1 MVKNKV
7 AAWPKLKS
15 LLLAACF
22 CGGPLWSSAQTLN
35 DKFEQLMFNRD
46 HAQAG
51 KLNYAGHSHNDYW
64 QSQPFYTA
72 YYAGM
77 QSIEA
82 DIFLRDGKLMVA
94 HDAKEIKAEHTLKAL
109 YLDPVAKLYRKNGAA
124 AFADKT
130 KQLQL
135 LIDVKESYKQTL
147 PVLVKTLEQYGDLF
161 NPVKNP
167 NAIKVIVTGG
177 RPKPE
182 GFKDYPKWLFFD
194 GEVNWNYDAASLA
207 QTGLISADLKDY
219 TDWNG
224 KGLPENIP
232 AIKQAIAKADSLG
245 LRFRFYGTHDSPNAW
260 QQLIN
265 LGVYWVNTDH
275 PKTLELFL
283 DQRERSSFQLAKPQ
297 SVYTPS
303 FQYDGQDRKVKRIL
317 LLIGD
322 GMGLA
327 AVKAATLANGGTLNM
342 TQIKT
347 VGLSQT
353 EALNSDNTDSAA
365 GGSAIA
371 VGQKVNNRAIAVDTN
386 GKPLPSV
393 AAVLAGQGWKTG
405 AISIG
410 DVTDATPAVFY
421 AHQQERNESES
432 ILGQFQHSTMDFILG
447 GKPAWLEKKKDW
459 KGYTGVSIAK
469 DQINQSEGK
478 QIVFLSDELLKPVK
492 DGRPAVLKQ
501 SMLDGI
507 KFLSRDSKPFFL
519 MAESAQIDYAGHAND
534 LNYSVMETLDFDKTI
549 EEALR
554 LADQDPEML
563 VIVTADHETG
573 GLTLLDSDRK
583 SGRVM
588 VNFSS
593 NDHTNAFVPVFAYG
607 ARSFLFRGV
616 YDNTAIFHK
625 LLEAVK

>member
-51 KLNYAGHSHNDYW
+51 KFNYAGHSHNDYW

-94 HDAKEIKAEHTLKAL
+94 HDAKEIKAEHTLKTL
-109 YLDPVAKLYRKNGAA
+109 YLDPVAKLYHKNGAA

-167 NAIKVIVTGG
+167 NGIKVIVTGG

-194 GEVNWNYDAASLA
+194 GEVNWNYDATSLA

-492 DGRPAVLKQ
+492 DGRSAVLKQ

>member
-1 MVKNKV
+1 MVNVPKV
-7 AAWPKLKS
+7 FQTKLGGLLIIAS
-15 LLLAACF
+15 L
-22 CGGPLWSSAQTLN
+22 CGGPLGSSAQTLN
-35 DKFEQLMFNRD
+35 EKFEQLMFSREKEK
-46 HAQAG
+46 AG
-51 KLNYAGHSHNDYW
+51 AIRYAGHSHNDYW

-82 DIFLRDGKLMVA
+82 DIFLRNGQLMVA
-94 HDAKEIKAEHTLKAL
+94 HDAKEIKTENTLNAL
-109 YLDPVAKLYRKNGAA
+109 YLDPVAKLYRKNGGT
-124 AFADKT
+124 AFADKS
-130 KQLQL
+130 KHLQL
-135 LIDVKESYKQTL
+135 LIDVKENYKQVL
-147 PVLVKTLEQYGDLF
+147 PVLVKALEQYGDLF
-161 NPVKNP
+161 NPLKNP
-167 NAIKVIVTGG
+167 NAVKIIVTGG
-177 RPKPE
+177 RPKPA

-194 GEVNWNYDAASLA
+194 GEVNWTYDAASLA

-232 AIKQAIAKADSLG
+232 AIKKAIAKADSLG

-260 QQLIN
+260 QQLID
-265 LGVYWVNTDH
+265 LGVYWINTDH

-297 SVYTPS
+297 TVYTPS
-303 FQYDGQDRKVKRIL
+303 FQYDGQDRQVKRIL

-327 AVKAATLANGGTLNM
+327 AVKAATLANGGALTM

-371 VGQKVNNRAIAVDTN
+371 VGQKVNNRAIAVDTT
-386 GKPLPSV
+386 GRPLPSV
-393 AAVLAGQGWKTG
+393 AAVLADQGWKTG
-405 AISIG
+405 VISIG

-421 AHQQERNESES
+421 AHQRERNESES

-447 GKPAWLEKKKDW
+447 GKPGWLEKKTDW
-459 KGYTGVSIAK
+459 KGYTGVSIVK
-469 DQINQSEGK
+469 DQLNPSGGK
-478 QIVFLSDELLKPVK
+478 QIVFLSDELVKPVK
-492 DGRPAVLKQ
+492 DGRPAILKQ

-507 KFLSRDSKPFFL
+507 KFLSRDNKPFFL

-534 LNYSVMETLDFDKTI
+534 LKYSVMETLDFDKTV
-549 EEALR
+549 EEALK

-563 VIVTADHETG
+563 VVVTADHETG
-573 GLTLLDSDRK
+573 GITLLDSDRK

>member
-51 KLNYAGHSHNDYW
+51 KFNYAGHSHNDYW

-94 HDAKEIKAEHTLKAL
+94 HDAKEINAEHTLKAL

-232 AIKQAIAKADSLG
+232 GIKQAIAKADSLG

-283 DQRERSSFQLAKPQ
+283 DQRERSSFQLAQPQ

-459 KGYTGVSIAK
+459 KGYMGVSIAK

-534 LNYSVMETLDFDKTI
+534 LNYSIMETLDFDKTI

>member
-51 KLNYAGHSHNDYW
+51 KFNYAGHSHNDYW

-109 YLDPVAKLYRKNGAA
+109 YLDPVAKLYHKNGAA

-207 QTGLISADLKDY
+207 RTGLISADLKDY

-327 AVKAATLANGGTLNM
+327 AVKAATLVNGGTLNM

-447 GKPAWLEKKKDW
+447 GKPAWLEKKEDW

>member
-1 MVKNKV
+1 MVSLKGAIYNK
-7 AAWPKLKS
+7 WS
-15 LLLAACF
+15 GLLIAACL
-22 CGGPLWSSAQTLN
+22 CGGPLFSKAQTLN
-35 DKFEQLMFNRD
+35 EKFEQLMFNRD
-46 HAQAG
+46 KGQ
-51 KLNYAGHSHNDYW
+51 LNKSVYAGHSHNDYW
-64 QSQPFYTA
+64 QAQPLYTA

-77 QSIEA
+77 ESIEA
-82 DIFLRDGKLMVA
+82 DVFLRNGKLMVA
-94 HDAKEIKAEHTLKAL
+94 HDAKEIKNERTLNAL
-109 YLDPVAKLYRKNGAA
+109 YLEPLVALYRKNGHT
-124 AFADKT
+124 AFADST
-130 KQLQL
+130 KHLQL
-135 LIDVKESYKQTL
+135 LIDIKEDYKRLLPILVKE
-147 PVLVKTLEQYGDLF
+147 VGQYGDIF
-161 NPVKNP
+161 NPIKNP

-177 RPKPE
+177 RPSPE
-182 GFKDYPKWLFFD
+182 GFKNYPKWLFFD
-194 GEVNWNYDAASLA
+194 GEVNWTYDAVSLA

-232 AIKQAIAKADSLG
+232 AIKKAVAKADSLG

-265 LGVYWVNTDH
+265 QGIYWINTDQ
-275 PKTLELFL
+275 PKSLELFL
-283 DQRERSSFQLAKPQ
+283 DQRARSSFQLDKPHD
-297 SVYTPS
+297 VYKPS
-303 FQYDGQDRKVKRIL
+303 FQYDAKDRQVKRIL
-317 LLIGD
+317 LLVGD

-327 AVKAATLANGGTLNM
+327 AVKAATLANGGSLNM

-353 EALNSDNTDSAA
+353 EALNADNTDSAA

-371 VGQKVNNRAIAVDTN
+371 TGQKVNNRAISVDTH
-386 GKPLPSV
+386 GQALPSV
-393 AAVLAGQGWKTG
+393 AAVLADKGWKTG
-405 AISIG
+405 VISVG

-432 ILGQFQHSTMDFILG
+432 ILGQFAQSKMDFILG
-447 GKPAWLEKKKDW
+447 GKPDWLKKENNW
-459 KGYTGVSIAK
+459 KGYAGISVLDNTI
-469 DQINQSEGK
+469 DQAGGK
-478 QIVFLSDELLKPVK
+478 QIVFLSDEFLKPVK
-492 DGRPAVLKQ
+492 DGRPAILTKT
-501 SMLDGI
+501 MLDGV
-507 KFLSRDSKPFFL
+507 KFLSRENKPYFL

-534 LNYSVMETLDFDKTI
+534 LKYSIMETLDFDNTI
-549 EEALR
+549 AEALR

-583 SGRVM
+583 SGRVV

-607 ARSFLFRGV
+607 ARSFLFQGV

>member
-1 MVKNKV
+1 MVRFSKTS
-7 AAWPKLKS
+7 ASRLGA
-15 LLLAACF
+15 LLIIAGL
-22 CGGPLWSSAQTLN
+22 CGAPVWSSAQTLN
-35 DKFEQLMFNRD
+35 EKFEQLMFNRD
-46 HAQAG
+46 KGREGIIH
-51 KLNYAGHSHNDYW
+51 YAGHSHNDYW
-64 QSQPFYTA
+64 QPQPFYTA

-94 HDAKEIKAEHTLKAL
+94 HETKEIKMENTLNAL
-109 YLDPVAKLYRKNGAA
+109 YLDPVAKLYKKNGGK
-124 AFADKT
+124 AFADKS
-130 KQLQL
+130 KHLQL
-135 LIDVKESYKQTL
+135 LIDIKENYKQLL
-147 PVLVKTLEQYGDLF
+147 PVLIKTLEQYGDLF
-161 NPVKNP
+161 NPLKNP

-177 RPKPE
+177 RPKPD

-194 GEVNWNYDAASLA
+194 GEVNWNYDPASLA

-232 AIKQAIAKADSLG
+232 AIRKAIAKADSLG
-245 LRFRFYGTHDSPNAW
+245 LPFRFYGTHDSPNAW

-265 LGVYWVNTDH
+265 MGVYWINTDH

-297 SVYTPS
+297 AIYTPS

-327 AVKAATLANGGTLNM
+327 AVKAATLANGGALNM

-371 VGQKVNNRAIAVDTN
+371 VGQKVNNRAIAVDSN
-386 GKPLPSV
+386 GKSLPSI
-393 AAVLAGQGWKTG
+393 AAVLADHGWKTG
-405 AISIG
+405 VISIG

-432 ILGQFQHSTMDFILG
+432 ILGQFQHSTMGFILG
-447 GKPAWLEKKKDW
+447 GKPDWLKKKSDW
-459 KGYTGVSIAK
+459 KGYAGVSVEK
-469 DQINQSEGK
+469 DQINQAGGK
-478 QIVFLSDELLKPVK
+478 QMVFLSDELLKPVK
-492 DGRPAVLKQ
+492 DGRQMILKQ

-507 KFLSRDSKPFFL
+507 KFLSRDNKPFFL

-534 LNYSVMETLDFDKTI
+534 LKYSVMETLDFDKTVA
-549 EEALR
+549 EALKI
-554 LADQDPEML
+554 ADQDPEML
-563 VIVTADHETG
+563 VVVTADHETG
-573 GLTLLDSDRK
+573 GITLLDSDRK
-583 SGRVM
+583 SGRVL

>member
-51 KLNYAGHSHNDYW
+51 KFNYAGHSHNDYW

-94 HDAKEIKAEHTLKAL
+94 HDAKEINAEHTLKAL

-232 AIKQAIAKADSLG
+232 AIKEAIAKADSLG

-283 DQRERSSFQLAKPQ
+283 DQRERSSFQLAQPQ

-459 KGYTGVSIAK
+459 KGYMGVSIAK

-534 LNYSVMETLDFDKTI
+534 LNYSIMETLDFDKTI